1 MRKWHRWLSLFFG
14 AFMLWMAV
22 TGLLIHFN
30 DLTAGDEHDKPVAA
44 VAAAAAP
51 DATAKPAFVCPADM
65 NCRPKPKGGKGGGQN
80 FAGLI
85 KHLHSGEIAGP
96 VGTVLSILTGLA
108 LLFFA
113 VSGIWMYV
121 QMWRFRQTRKL
132 MPHWLW

>member
-51 DATAKPAFVCPADM
+51 DATA
-65 NCRPKPKGGKGGGQN
+65 
-80 FAGLI
+80 
-85 KHLHSGEIAGP
+85 
-96 VGTVLSILTGLA
+96 
-108 LLFFA
+108 
-113 VSGIWMYV
+113 
-121 QMWRFRQTRKL
+121 
-132 MPHWLW
+132 